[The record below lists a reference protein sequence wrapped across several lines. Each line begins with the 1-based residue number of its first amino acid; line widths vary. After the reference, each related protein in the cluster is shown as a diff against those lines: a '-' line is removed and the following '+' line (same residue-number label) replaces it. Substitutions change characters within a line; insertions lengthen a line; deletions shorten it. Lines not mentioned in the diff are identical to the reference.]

1 MGWGPRGAPRAIT
14 WCTAQFGSQHG
25 SDGRRE
31 LLLTESTPNTVGEM
45 SKVAPALVLSALA
58 LAACKSVDHT
68 ETPAGVGAPA
78 PGAEVGSGDE
88 DVFALSAVGFSIRKP
103 SSWHFI
109 SETENWEVL
118 DQVQLTDEQIA
129 EHVRESSADALVLIA
144 KYQDPGDGA
153 DPAVKVT
160 LNTSDQLDGMSPE
173 TVANLLSEGMA
184 HLLENFQISDA
195 VTSTELDG
203 HPAAHYAGTYN
214 DKDASGAPLSKFSE
228 QWIVQHGDYVFTLA
242 GSWPTEGE
250 DASREEYQA
259 IIESM
264 VLSDGEP

>member
-1 MGWGPRGAPRAIT
+1 
-14 WCTAQFGSQHG
+14 
-25 SDGRRE
+25 
-31 LLLTESTPNTVGEM
+31 LLAESTPNIVREM

-109 SETENWEVL
+109 SETENWDVL

-129 EHVRESSADALVLIA
+129 EHVRENSADAVVLIA

-153 DPAVKVT
+153 DPVVKVT

-184 HLLENFQISDA
+184 HLLEGFQISDA

-214 DKDASGAPLSKFSE
+214 DKDASGAPLSTFSE
-228 QWIVQHGDYVFTLA
+228 QWIVQQGDYVFTLA

-250 DASREEYQA
+250 DASREEYEA